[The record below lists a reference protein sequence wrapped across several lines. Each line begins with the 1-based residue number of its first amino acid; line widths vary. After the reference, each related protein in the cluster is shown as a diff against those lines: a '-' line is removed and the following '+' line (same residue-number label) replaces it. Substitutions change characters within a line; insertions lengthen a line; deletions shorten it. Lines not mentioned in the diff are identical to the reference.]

1 MYVPNPSPVGGGV
14 PWFTRARR
22 GQSNEREQDYKISTL
37 IERVL
42 DRTVLFRYHPPTTSF
57 PHVLCVLLM
66 VVAAEPAAFLMA
78 AEPVVVVPLATEVA
92 VAVANKTVAKKSLSI
107 FEGLFLIEFA

>member
-1 MYVPNPSPVGGGV
+1 
-14 PWFTRARR
+14 
-22 GQSNEREQDYKISTL
+22 
-37 IERVL
+37 
-42 DRTVLFRYHPPTTSF
+42 
-57 PHVLCVLLM
+57 M